1 MSLTIST
8 PTSRATTILSDDT
21 GIKKC
26 DIRDVSKHYV
36 IQKSGPRFLH
46 QQSME
51 LSWVRRE
58 AALHGLVCRTP
69 KYSRSSFLFHFFLFP
84 CYIFFV
90 FGIHCMIWL
99 YTKIWKGCNC
109 VRLEVSAFSEDPEA
123 LMVKS
128 WNSMKKNAGELG
140 LKFFLRIFEIAPL
153 QRSCSHFWKIQKFL
167 WSRIQSLN
175 LMPWLS
181 LLWPVNQQCNSGRL
195 AKSLSKSPGATYL
208 KYGVVDEHFENS
220 WGEAYDLLVA
230 GIKNE
235 MKPPSQTPWARPWE
249 GDIISDE
256 LSLKFCHKNVQVGFF
271 DHPVLVVE

>member
-1 MSLTIST
+1 MSPGNVNSGKFWRLYELWFLFEGLSQGPDLNWFCASGEAFSLNPDSCAGMGRVQNKACNYVRVASSVTKSKSWLPSFKKYTVPGHDALVHQMMSLTIST
-8 PTSRATTILSDDT
+8 PTSRATTILSYDT

-46 QQSME
+46 QQSIE

-58 AALHGLVCRTP
+58 AALHGL
-69 KYSRSSFLFHFFLFP
+69 
-84 CYIFFV
+84 
-90 FGIHCMIWL
+90 
-99 YTKIWKGCNC
+99 IWKGCNC
-109 VRLEVSAFSEDPEA
+109 VRLEVSAFGEEQEA

-140 LKFFLRIFEIAPL
+140 LKFFLR
-153 QRSCSHFWKIQKFL
+153 
-167 WSRIQSLN
+167 
-175 LMPWLS
+175 
-181 LLWPVNQQCNSGRL
+181 PVNQQCNSGRL
-195 AKSLSKSPGATYL
+195 AKSLSKSPGAICL

-235 MKPPSQTPWARPWE
+235 MKPPSQTP
-249 GDIISDE
+249 
-256 LSLKFCHKNVQVGFF
+256 
-271 DHPVLVVE
+271 

>member
-1 MSLTIST
+1 MMSLTIST
-8 PTSRATTILSDDT
+8 PTSRTTTILSDDT

-69 KYSRSSFLFHFFLFP
+69 KYSRNCTTAKKLFSFLKDSEVPLKQNPKLKPHAVTV
-84 CYIFFV
+84 FV
-90 FGIHCMIWL
+90 M
-99 YTKIWKGCNC
+99 
-109 VRLEVSAFSEDPEA
+109 
-123 LMVKS
+123 
-128 WNSMKKNAGELG
+128 
-140 LKFFLRIFEIAPL
+140 
-153 QRSCSHFWKIQKFL
+153 
-167 WSRIQSLN
+167 
-175 LMPWLS
+175 
-181 LLWPVNQQCNSGRL
+181 QCNSGRL

-208 KYGVVDEHFENS
+208 KYGVVDEHFEQNMICLTNYPQNS

-235 MKPPSQTPWARPWE
+235 MKPPSQTP
-249 GDIISDE
+249 
-256 LSLKFCHKNVQVGFF
+256 
-271 DHPVLVVE
+271 